1 MSTLKQILKSWK
13 SEEDESKDDPE
24 SYIDFSGLSL
34 EMNKGWPYPEIE
46 LPVFVTFSHVDVLKE
61 LATTHSFELHDLTET
76 DDPCHI
82 FLMDMP
88 LSKLQVL
95 AQLDAENFCYQLP
108 NCLIPC

>member
-1 MSTLKQILKSWK
+1 MTNLMQILQSWK
-13 SEEDESKDDPE
+13 SEDDDSEVDTE
-24 SYIDFSGLSL
+24 SYVDFTGLSL
-34 EMNKGWPYPEIE
+34 EMSKGWPYPEIE
-46 LPVFVTFSHVDVLKE
+46 LPVFVTFPHVDVLKE
-61 LATTHSFELHDLTET
+61 LAIKHSFELQDLTAK

-95 AQLDAENFCYQLP
+95 AELGAENFCIQLP